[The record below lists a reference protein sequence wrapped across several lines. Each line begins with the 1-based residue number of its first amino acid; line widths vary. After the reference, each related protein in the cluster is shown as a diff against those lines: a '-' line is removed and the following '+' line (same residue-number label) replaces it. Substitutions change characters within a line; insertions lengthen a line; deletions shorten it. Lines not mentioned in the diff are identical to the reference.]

1 MVSQVAAN
9 SCHWRCGVA
18 EARVVQPLRADEQ
31 DVHRAVADLG
41 VYLLPVLEV
50 GGVDGAR
57 VDAGPRRG
65 VDLVAHQRE
74 QRGDDDGRPGP
85 RRAQQRGRDE
95 VDRGLAPAGALH
107 HERAPL
113 LRDEGADRCPLVVP
127 QPRMVARERPQVP
140 LCLVPQFPVG
150 RGAAPSRS
158 CLNSY
163 HGTLRSIGRVT
174 DTVSIRDLRVST
186 VIGVYDWEREIEQA
200 LIFSVDMAA
209 DVAKAAARDDIAD
222 TLDYS
227 AVAQTVKTVVIEGR
241 FQLIE
246 TAAERVA
253 ERLIAD
259 YGLDWV
265 RVEVVKPI
273 PSEGYTA
280 AIAVERPVRRA
291 KLV

>member
-1 MVSQVAAN
+1 M
-9 SCHWRCGVA
+9 
-18 EARVVQPLRADEQ
+18 
-31 DVHRAVADLG
+31 
-41 VYLLPVLEV
+41 
-50 GGVDGAR
+50 
-57 VDAGPRRG
+57 
-65 VDLVAHQRE
+65 
-74 QRGDDDGRPGP
+74 
-85 RRAQQRGRDE
+85 
-95 VDRGLAPAGALH
+95 
-107 HERAPL
+107 
-113 LRDEGADRCPLVVP
+113 
-127 QPRMVARERPQVP
+127 
-140 LCLVPQFPVG
+140 
-150 RGAAPSRS
+150 
-158 CLNSY
+158 
-163 HGTLRSIGRVT
+163 T

-227 AVAQTVKTVVIEGR
+227 AVAHAVKAVVIEGR

-259 YGLDWV
+259 FGLDWV
-265 RVEVVKPI
+265 RIEVVKPI

-280 AIAVERPVRRA
+280 VIAIERPARRA